1 MTTGEKIKIERKKAG
16 LTQKQLGERLGVSF
30 QAVAQWENDFRRPKY
45 ETIIKIADALMV
57 QPEDILGDRD
67 IRIVRITNK
76 LDAIDNEFKKI
87 ELHQLNRLTRAYEK
101 LSTEG
106 KEVAIERVEELAQ
119 LPQYQKKDPAGDS
132 TQSAGTGDEKDQE

>member
-1 MTTGEKIKIERKKAG
+1 MTTGEKIKNERKKAG

-76 LDAIDNEFKKI
+76 LDAIDSEFKKI

-119 LPQYQKKDPAGDS
+119 LPKYQKAPAGDS
-132 TQSAGTGDEKDQE
+132 TQSAGTGDENDPE

>member
-1 MTTGEKIKIERKKAG
+1 MTTGEKIKNERKKAG

-57 QPEDILGDRD
+57 QPDDILGDRD
-67 IRIVRITNK
+67 IRIVRITNR
-76 LDAIDNEFKKI
+76 LDAIDSEFKKI
-87 ELHQLNRLTRAYEK
+87 ELRQLNRLTRAYEK

-119 LPQYQKKDPAGDS
+119 LPQYQKVPAGDS
-132 TQSAGTGDEKDQE
+132 TQSAGAGDENDPE

>member
-1 MTTGEKIKIERKKAG
+1 MTTGEKIKNERKKAG

-45 ETIIKIADALMV
+45 ETIIKSADALMV

-76 LDAIDNEFKKI
+76 LDAIDSEFKKI

-119 LPQYQKKDPAGDS
+119 LPKYQKAPAGDS
-132 TQSAGTGDEKDQE
+132 TQSAGTGDENDLE

>member
-1 MTTGEKIKIERKKAG
+1 MTTGEKIKNERKKAG

-76 LDAIDNEFKKI
+76 LDAIDSEFKKI

-119 LPQYQKKDPAGDS
+119 LPKYQKHAAGDS
-132 TQSAGTGDEKDQE
+132 TQSAGTGDENDLE

>member
-1 MTTGEKIKIERKKAG
+1 MTTGEKIKNERKKAG
-16 LTQKQLGERLGVSF
+16 LTQKQLGDRLGVSF

-76 LDAIDNEFKKI
+76 LDAIDSEFKKI

-119 LPQYQKKDPAGDS
+119 LPKYQKAPAGDS
-132 TQSAGTGDEKDQE
+132 TQSAGTGDENDLE

>member
-1 MTTGEKIKIERKKAG
+1 MTTGEKIKNERKKAG

-76 LDAIDNEFKKI
+76 LDAIDSEFKKI

-119 LPQYQKKDPAGDS
+119 LPKYQKAPAGDS
-132 TQSAGTGDEKDQE
+132 TQSAGTGDENDLE

>member
-1 MTTGEKIKIERKKAG
+1 MTTGEKIKNERKKAG

-76 LDAIDNEFKKI
+76 LDAIDSEFKKI

-119 LPQYQKKDPAGDS
+119 LPKYQKAPAGDS
-132 TQSAGTGDEKDQE
+132 TQSAGTGDEDDLE

>member
-1 MTTGEKIKIERKKAG
+1 MTTGEKIKNERKKAG

-57 QPEDILGDRD
+57 QPDDILGDRD
-67 IRIVRITNK
+67 IRIVRITNR
-76 LDAIDNEFKKI
+76 LDAIDSEFKKI
-87 ELHQLNRLTRAYEK
+87 ELRQLNRLTRAYEK

-106 KEVAIERVEELAQ
+106 KEVAIKRVEELAQ
-119 LPQYQKKDPAGDS
+119 LPQYQKAPAGDS
-132 TQSAGTGDEKDQE
+132 TQSAGTGDENDPE

>member
-1 MTTGEKIKIERKKAG
+1 MTTGEKIKNERKKAG

-67 IRIVRITNK
+67 IRIVRLTNK
-76 LDAIDNEFKKI
+76 LDAIDSEFKKI

-119 LPQYQKKDPAGDS
+119 LPKYQKDPAGDS
-132 TQSAGTGDEKDQE
+132 TQSAGTGDKKDPE

>member
-119 LPQYQKKDPAGDS
+119 LPQYQKKHPAGDS
-132 TQSAGTGDEKDQE
+132 TQSAGTGDEKDPE

>member
-1 MTTGEKIKIERKKAG
+1 
-16 LTQKQLGERLGVSF
+16 
-30 QAVAQWENDFRRPKY
+30 
-45 ETIIKIADALMV
+45 MV

-76 LDAIDNEFKKI
+76 LDAIDSEFKKI

-119 LPQYQKKDPAGDS
+119 LPKYQKAPAGDS
-132 TQSAGTGDEKDQE
+132 TQSAGTGDENDLE

>member
-1 MTTGEKIKIERKKAG
+1 MTTGEKIKNERKKAG

-76 LDAIDNEFKKI
+76 LDAIDSEFKKI

-119 LPQYQKKDPAGDS
+119 LPQYQKAPAGDS
-132 TQSAGTGDEKDQE
+132 TQSAGTGDENDPE

>member
-1 MTTGEKIKIERKKAG
+1 MTTGEKIKNERKKAG

-76 LDAIDNEFKKI
+76 LDAIDSEFKKI

-119 LPQYQKKDPAGDS
+119 LPQYQKAPAGDS
-132 TQSAGTGDEKDQE
+132 TQSAGTGDENDLK